1 MARTEAVLRGQAK
14 WTDKDFVDAM
24 AILEK
29 MGKDELF
36 NLGFNAMSSDQ
47 GYSVFTSGNSALF
60 FGGTWALAEFRE
72 AGMTGDKL
80 SIVPFPIVVPGSK
93 SEQTGD
99 AGSPALCLVKGL
111 SPERQKL
118 ALSLIDYTSSDTQFQ
133 AYFDYI
139 DQTGPKTNKGYKNP
153 PNTDPLYTNII
164 IPDLVPTTVT
174 FLDWV
179 WPPEVVVA
187 FQDQIQAVT
196 GGQITAAA
204 AMAEI
209 QKVFD
214 NLVKNGY
221 NFDATN

>member
-1 MARTEAVLRGQAK
+1 MERTESVLRGQAK

-36 NLGFNAMSSDQ
+36 NSGFNGMETAQ
-47 GYSVFTSGNSALF
+47 GYSVFTTGNSALF
-60 FGGTWALAEFRE
+60 FGGTWCLAPFRE
-72 AGMTGDKL
+72 SGMTGDKL
-80 SIVPFPIVVPGSK
+80 SIAPFPIVVSGAK

-111 SPERQKL
+111 SQERQKL
-118 ALSLIDYTSSDTQFQ
+118 ALSLIDYTSSDKQFQ
-133 AYFDYI
+133 AYFDFL
-139 DQTGPKTNKGYKNP
+139 DQTGPKTNKGYKSP
-153 PNTDPLYTNII
+153 ANTDPLYTNII
-164 IPDLVPTTVT
+164 IPDLMPTTIT

-179 WPPEVVVA
+179 WPPEIVTA
-187 FQDQIQAVT
+187 FQDQLQAVT
-196 GGQITAAA
+196 GGQTTAAA